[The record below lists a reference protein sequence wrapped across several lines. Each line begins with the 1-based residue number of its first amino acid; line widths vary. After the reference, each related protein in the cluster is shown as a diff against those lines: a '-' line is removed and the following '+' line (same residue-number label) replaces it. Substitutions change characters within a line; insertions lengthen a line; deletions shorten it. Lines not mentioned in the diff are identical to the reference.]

1 MKNHQLLPSVF
12 EFPDAAAGGGSD
24 VADEEV
30 QISLVRSARE
40 LPVEVCETFL
50 ERVLGYVE
58 VDLSLGQID
67 MDDISVL
74 DHAERTA
81 LSGLGADVAH

>member
-30 QISLVRSARE
+30 QISLVVPARE

-50 ERVLGYVE
+50 ELVLGYVE
-58 VDLSLGQID
+58 IYRSCRKIDVDNIA
-67 MDDISVL
+67 VL
-74 DHAERTA
+74 DYSERAA
-81 LSGLGADVAH
+81 LRGLGAYVAN